1 MPRTRRSYPSDLT
14 DQEWNLLAPLLASP
28 ERRGRPPKWPARRI
42 ADAVFYL
49 LRSGC
54 AWRML
59 PRECI
64 HLGKLSTTTFANGAW
79 TAGCSKLTSGCAQ
92 QCLRR
97 KDATQIQADR

>member
-1 MPRTRRSYPSDLT
+1 MPRTRRPYPSDLA
-14 DQEWNLLAPLLASP
+14 DQKWNLLEPLLASP

-59 PRECI
+59 PREYPPWQTV
-64 HLGKLSTTTFANGAW
+64 STTTFANGAW
-79 TAGCSKLTSGCAQ
+79 TAGCSKLTSGCEQ
-92 QCLRR
+92 QCVRR
-97 KDATQIQADR
+97 KDATQIQAER